1 MKKRLWLS
9 SLSLLTLL
17 LVISACAPKKTVKP
31 TEETKPAAQ
40 NLQPGEEGTPSTEAS
55 AAEESKIQPETS
67 AKGMNFVEVTNM
79 DLPDVYFD
87 LDKYNLSEETKAALA
102 KSVEVLKNNSK
113 TVIQVEGHCDERGT
127 VEYNLAL
134 GQKRATAVR
143 NYLVIAGID
152 SARIF
157 TISYGKEKPLDP
169 GHNEE
174 AWAKNRRA
182 HFVVAAN

>member
-9 SLSLLTLL
+9 SLFLLALL
-17 LVISACAPKKTVKP
+17 LAISACAPKKTVKP
-31 TEETKPAAQ
+31 SEEGKPAAQ
-40 NLQPGEEGTPSTEAS
+40 NLQPSEEGSSTES
-55 AAEESKIQPETS
+55 GVDESKIQPETS

-87 LDKYNLSEETKAALA
+87 LDKYNLSEETKGVLA
-102 KSVEVLKNNSK
+102 KSVEVLKNSPK
-113 TVIQVEGHCDERGT
+113 AVIQIEGHCDERGT

-152 SARIF
+152 SARVF

-182 HFVVAAN
+182 HFVLAAN

>member
-1 MKKRLWLS
+1 MKKRLWIS
-9 SLSLLTLL
+9 SLSLLALL
-17 LVISACAPKKTVKP
+17 LAVSACAPKKTVAPSAENKP
-31 TEETKPAAQ
+31 AVQNPQPAEEETVPV
-40 NLQPGEEGTPSTEAS
+40 ES
-55 AAEESKIQPETS
+55 AMEQAKIQPETS
-67 AKGMNFVEVTNM
+67 ARGMNFVEATNM
-79 DLPDVYFD
+79 DLPDVYFEF
-87 LDKYNLSEETKAALA
+87 DKYNLTEETKGVLA
-102 KSVEVLKNNSK
+102 KSVAVLKNNPK
-113 TVIQVEGHCDERGT
+113 LIIQVQGNCDERGT

-152 SARIF
+152 SARVF

-169 GHNEE
+169 GHDET